1 MKMAEKL
8 RKEVVEK
15 LHEVNLD
22 QLKEICERLQLTIA
36 DKKKDNKVAVFNGI
50 MRHLTSEEVED
61 SADEGMAAFLKLND
75 ELKLMLEIDDN
86 DDKKKVKKEVGPSGQ
101 EMVAK
106 AGSSSTESLT
116 GKARIELHKLREF
129 KITGGTVGGT
139 DNALDYR
146 SLCYQMQEGRSMNYT
161 SKEIVAGVIK
171 AMKAG
176 SSLRKYFEG
185 RLDLTEDVVM
195 KTLRSFYNVK
205 DSTLLLDEM
214 VNSSQEPTESEM
226 NFLLRMMGLR
236 DNIMTLTM
244 EEDCPL
250 GEELV
255 RRRFFHAVSVGLK
268 KDTIRLELRQLLKD
282 GRMTDEDLLKEL
294 SQVVAREAEN
304 RKKTKNGKNAASNM
318 LNVETEEVKREMDDD
333 KCKDSVVL
341 AEIKQLYTKV
351 NELSTR
357 FNKVATKDEITELK
371 RQVND
376 SNNENGSGSRWNR
389 RSNGRRGFV
398 KCKACEEK
406 KAFCTHC
413 SVCGS
418 GGHKRNECPTKN
430 E

>member
-1 MKMAEKL
+1 MAEKL

-15 LHEVNLD
+15 LYEVNLE
-22 QLKEICERLQLTIA
+22 QLQDARLELTIA
-36 DKKKDNKVAVFNGI
+36 ENKRDNKSAVFNVI
-50 MRHLTSEEVED
+50 MRYITSEEVED
-61 SADEGMAAFLKLND
+61 SADEGMATFLKLND
-75 ELKLMLEIDDN
+75 ELKLMLDGDAK
-86 DDKKKVKKEVGPSGQ
+86 DDKTNVKKEDTSGQ
-101 EMVAK
+101 ASAK
-106 AGSSSTESLT
+106 EEKTDSSTS
-116 GKARIELHKLREF
+116 KARIELHKLRDF
-129 KITGGTVGGT
+129 KVTGGTIGGT

-146 SLCYQMQEGRSMNYT
+146 SLCYQIQEGRSLNYT
-161 SKEIVAGVIK
+161 SKEILSGVIK

-185 RLDLTEDVVM
+185 RSDLSEDMVM

-236 DNIMTLTM
+236 DNIMTLTK
-244 EEDCPL
+244 EEDYSL

-268 KDTIRLELRQLLKD
+268 KDTIRLELRQVLKD
-282 GRMTDEDLLKEL
+282 GKITDEDLLKEL

-318 LNVETEEVKREMDDD
+318 LNVETEEVKRNMDDD
-333 KCKDSVVL
+333 KGDKMVL
-341 AEIKQLYTKV
+341 AEIKQLYSKV
-351 NELSTR
+351 DELSTR

-371 RQVND
+371 KQVNGN
-376 SNNENGSGSRWNR
+376 NNENNGSGGGWKR
-389 RSNGRRGFV
+389 RNDQRRFI
-398 KCKACEEK
+398 KCKACEET

-413 SVCGS
+413 SVCGA
-418 GGHKRNECPTKN
+418 GGHKRKDCPTKN